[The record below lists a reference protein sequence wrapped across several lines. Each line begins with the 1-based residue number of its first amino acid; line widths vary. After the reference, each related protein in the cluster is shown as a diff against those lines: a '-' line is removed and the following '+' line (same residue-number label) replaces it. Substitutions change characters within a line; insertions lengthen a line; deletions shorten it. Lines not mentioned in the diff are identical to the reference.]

1 MKARECVAHFEKK
14 FNETGH
20 DMWWLGLEVE
30 GVENA
35 RSVLMFATISYMY
48 DLVKMR
54 SDRWEVVTGS
64 LEVLVGEEDFHVEV
78 D

>member
-14 FNETGH
+14 FNEIGH
-20 DMWWLGLEVE
+20 DMWWFDLEVE
-30 GVENA
+30 GVEDA
-35 RSVLMFATISYMY
+35 RTVLMFATISYMY

-54 SDRWEVVTGS
+54 RDRWEAITTS
-64 LEVLVGEEDFHVEV
+64 LEALVGEEEFNVEA